1 MAAVSPGVY
10 WPAVALAG
18 ATCAAVCIAARKR
31 PGRWRIVCARLIGL
45 TLAATAIAYTVGLV
59 VQGTWSASSSLPLA
73 LCDVGVI
80 VAAAACWWQVPLLVE
95 LTYFW
100 GLAGTLQA
108 VITPD
113 LAVGFPHLMFFEFVV
128 GHLGIVL
135 AAVFLVVGLRIVPRP
150 GAVPRVFVITA
161 AYTTFVGFVDA
172 VTGANYMYLRDP
184 PGEWTLLRVL
194 GPWPWYVVSAA
205 GVGLALFV
213 LLDLPF
219 WPGRRRARH
228 PGEQFTQRG
237 RPARIGQRAP
247 TVRLPG
253 RQPDAVG

>member
-1 MAAVSPGVY
+1 
-10 WPAVALAG
+10 
-18 ATCAAVCIAARKR
+18 VCIAARKR

-150 GAVPRVFVITA
+150 GPVPRVFVITA
-161 AYTTFVGFVDA
+161 AYTAFVGFVDA

-228 PGEQFTQRG
+228 PSAQFTQRG

-247 TVRLPG
+247 TAPLPG